1 MTWGCARRIASLE
14 EMAVVP
20 RCEGAGVASAV
31 SEQLRGLP
39 LAADQTQLLQATNTD
54 VADVFQVLLTPP
66 RWG

>member
-1 MTWGCARRIASLE
+1 
-14 EMAVVP
+14 MAVVP